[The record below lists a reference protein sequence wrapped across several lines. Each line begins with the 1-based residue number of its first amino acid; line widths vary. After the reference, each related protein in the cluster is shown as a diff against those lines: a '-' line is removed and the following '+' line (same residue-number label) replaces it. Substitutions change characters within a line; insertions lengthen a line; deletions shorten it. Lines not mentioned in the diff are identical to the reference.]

1 MTKHYT
7 AMAKEDGSD
16 DDDAPQNHTCGSALE
31 EWINI
36 TKQSVQYVHSKRPA
50 AGGKIERAQYC
61 TVRSNDISIK
71 ENGSRKH
78 SDTLIKHSNVDQLLF
93 VYCCTVNDNTLR
105 STTSGIGRYVY

>member
-36 TKQSVQYVHSKRPA
+36 TKQSVQYSTYIVSVRRPA
-50 AGGKIERAQYC
+50 AR
-61 TVRSNDISIK
+61 
-71 ENGSRKH
+71 
-78 SDTLIKHSNVDQLLF
+78 
-93 VYCCTVNDNTLR
+93 
-105 STTSGIGRYVY
+105 